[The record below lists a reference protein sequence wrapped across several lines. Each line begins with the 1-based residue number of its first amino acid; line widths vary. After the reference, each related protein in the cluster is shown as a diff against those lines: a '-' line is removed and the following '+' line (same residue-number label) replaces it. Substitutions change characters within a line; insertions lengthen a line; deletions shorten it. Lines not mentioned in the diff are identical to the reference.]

1 GLLLAQD
8 PAPAPAKKGKADAQ
22 AQSDVDPL
30 KRPMSEKQ
38 RKESE
43 KSFKQ
48 ELSREFKKWLD
59 EEVRW
64 IISDE
69 ERDAFKKLSND
80 EERDKFI
87 DQFWLRREPSPDTV
101 ENDYK
106 AEHYRRKP
114 YANERYHAGIPQQH
128 MARSRMA

>member
-1 GLLLAQD
+1 MHPSSALDRGEREVKPVLVRFQLFFAIVFLLGVSGLLLAQD

-64 IISDE
+64 II
-69 ERDAFKKLSND
+69 
-80 EERDKFI
+80 
-87 DQFWLRREPSPDTV
+87 
-101 ENDYK
+101 
-106 AEHYRRKP
+106 
-114 YANERYHAGIPQQH
+114 
-128 MARSRMA
+128 